1 MVRKF
6 GNITNSNFPSH
17 LAAVAEHD
25 PVHHPPKGVIVR
37 GAEHIAAHAHA
48 GLPAQTVVAEMV
60 DHAVG
65 AISVG
70 VVRSAGEIARLAVV
84 GMLRLRLL
92 VIQHR
97 VCLGQPAQ
105 GVVFAVHRLSKRVG
119 RLGHG
124 AAVRIGHGGGRLGPD
139 VVSVYCTSFTM
150 IL

>member
-25 PVHHPPKGVIVR
+25 PDHHPPKGVIVR
-37 GAEHIAAHAHA
+37 GAEHAAAQAHA

-70 VVRSAGEIARLAVV
+70 VVGNAGDVPRLAVV
-84 GMLRLRLL
+84 GMLRFRLL
-92 VIQHR
+92 VIQQ
-97 VCLGQPAQ
+97 CGSLGQLAQ
-105 GVVFAVHRLSKRVG
+105 GVVFAIHRLSKRVG
-119 RLGHG
+119 RLGCG
-124 AAVRIGHGGGRLGPD
+124 AAVRGGHGGGRLGPD